1 MLCFGAWS
9 FIRTVSDDDSNNID
23 LGFANVVWYQV
34 ERMFFKK
41 YRKRMKKA
49 LKKNRAFGIYYCLS
63 FALLIQAVS
72 LIEED
77 ENLAQYGMAVESKLR
92 GLIKSNSVTFGT
104 DYVT

>member
-1 MLCFGAWS
+1 MT
-9 FIRTVSDDDSNNID
+9 IVVNDDGKNID
-23 LGFANVVWYQV
+23 LGFANEVWRKV
-34 ERMFFKK
+34 EKMFSKK
-41 YRKRMKKA
+41 YGKRMTEA
-49 LKKNRAFGIYYCLS
+49 LEKNGAFDIYYCLS

-72 LIEED
+72 MIEED